1 MYAEY
6 LLKSDAEFELK
17 ECPKTLNRLITCL
30 GLRIY
35 NFGVFF
41 FKKEIYLYS
50 VSRFATS
57 AWVCSLN

>member
-41 FKKEIYLYS
+41 
-50 VSRFATS
+50 
-57 AWVCSLN
+57 